1 MDVERI
7 LNITEEQ
14 ERLLRFKYIDFEIVK
29 RISLSIA
36 DSLEKRKASAYIEAI
51 INGNVVFSLALPGA
65 SRNNAEWVRRKSN
78 LTSRYS
84 QSSLRA
90 YLSMRKNGKT
100 LEGCGMDAR
109 DYGLSGGSFPI
120 LLEGGLCIGS
130 ITVSGMTESEDHQAV
145 VDAIAS
151 EHGLSVPSVLS

>member
-51 INGNVVFSLALPGA
+51 INGNVVFSLALPVLAGTMRSGLEERA
-65 SRNNAEWVRRKSN
+65 ILPLDTLRVRLGHTYPCRRMERLLKGVAWMPGIMDFQVDRSRFYWR
-78 LTSRYS
+78 
-84 QSSLRA
+84 
-90 YLSMRKNGKT
+90 
-100 LEGCGMDAR
+100 
-109 DYGLSGGSFPI
+109 
-120 LLEGGLCIGS
+120 
-130 ITVSGMTESEDHQAV
+130 V
-145 VDAIAS
+145 VYA
-151 EHGLSVPSVLS
+151 

>member
-65 SRNNAEWVRRKSN
+65 LRVRLGHTYPCRRMERLLKGVAWMPGIMDFQADHSRFYWR
-78 LTSRYS
+78 
-84 QSSLRA
+84 
-90 YLSMRKNGKT
+90 
-100 LEGCGMDAR
+100 
-109 DYGLSGGSFPI
+109 
-120 LLEGGLCIGS
+120 
-130 ITVSGMTESEDHQAV
+130 V
-145 VDAIAS
+145 VYA
-151 EHGLSVPSVLS
+151 

>member
-36 DSLEKRKASAYIEAI
+36 DSLEKKASAYIEAI

-90 YLSMRKNGKT
+90 YLSMQKNGKT

-151 EHGLSVPSVLS
+151 ELGLSVPSLLD